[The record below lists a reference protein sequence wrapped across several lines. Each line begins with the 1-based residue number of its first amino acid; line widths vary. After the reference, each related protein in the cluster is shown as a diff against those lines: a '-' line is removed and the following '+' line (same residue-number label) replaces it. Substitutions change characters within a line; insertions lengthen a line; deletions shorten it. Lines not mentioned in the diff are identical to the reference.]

1 MAGTL
6 QADHQQVRQRIAL
19 SDISDDLGLS
29 NGVVSEL
36 RNIGIR
42 SADDLLGL
50 IYSAFED
57 LASELN
63 ISPPDLYR
71 IGLRLRRYVDPYTL
85 QEMEDIYRSNSPF
98 STGAELGAAPITDN
112 IPDYEEE

>member
-6 QADHQQVRQRIAL
+6 EADRHQIRQRIAL
-19 SDISDDLGLS
+19 SDISDDLGLTD
-29 NGVVSEL
+29 GVVSEL

-50 IYSAFED
+50 IYSACDD

-63 ISPPDLYR
+63 IPPRDLYR
-71 IGLRLRRYVDPYTL
+71 IGLALRRYIDPYTL
-85 QEMEDIYRSNSPF
+85 QEMEEINRANSPF
-98 STGAELGAAPITDN
+98 STGAELGPAPNGDN
-112 IPDYEEE
+112 ISDYDEE